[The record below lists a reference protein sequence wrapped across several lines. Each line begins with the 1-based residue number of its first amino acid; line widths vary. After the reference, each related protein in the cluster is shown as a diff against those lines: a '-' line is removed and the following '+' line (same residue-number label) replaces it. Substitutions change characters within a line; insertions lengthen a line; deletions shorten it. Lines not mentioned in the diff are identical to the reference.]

1 MLRGDTGQVS
11 TTETTDDV
19 NPGIDAVLRF
29 LGLEPPRLRRAD
41 VEALTGVPHER
52 SVRWWRAMGF
62 PEIPAEEV
70 AFRDADADMVHRLDE
85 LIGEGVVDD
94 TEVLRLARLMGAS
107 SSRLVEAQLEV
118 IDELLTRPQEDHAAD
133 SRRVD
138 PDTLAITSGA
148 ETIEMLETALVY
160 VWRRHLLAALGRRV
174 QVAEEQT
181 DQAVGFVD
189 LSAFSRVTKKATNA
203 TITEIIDAFESVAF
217 DVVSTH
223 HGRVVKLIGD
233 EVMFVSRTLD
243 DAISIGLD
251 MIARLAPMP
260 FMPDVHCGIAWGS
273 TVMVGG
279 DVFGPTV
286 NLASRLTDVARRGTI
301 AVPTAQAG
309 GLAERDD
316 VGIRRIRRTYDLKGV
331 GRTSIVAIRP
341 KRTA

>member
-1 MLRGDTGQVS
+1 M
-11 TTETTDDV
+11 
-19 NPGIDAVLRF
+19 NPGLEAVLRF
-29 LGLEPPRLRRAD
+29 LDLDPPRLRRAD

-62 PEIPAEEV
+62 PDVPAGER
-70 AFRDADADMVHRLDE
+70 AFRESDAEMVHRLDE
-85 LIGEGVVDD
+85 LIEQGVVDD

-118 IDELLTRPQEDHAAD
+118 IDELLTRPSENDASD
-133 SRRVD
+133 PRRVD
-138 PDTLAITSGA
+138 PDVLSTTSGA
-148 ETIEMLETALVY
+148 ETIDMLETALVY

-181 DQAVGFVD
+181 EQAVGFVD

-203 TITEIIDAFESVAF
+203 TITKIIDAFESAAF

-233 EVMFVSRTLD
+233 EVMFVSRTVD
-243 DAISIGLD
+243 DAVSIGLD

-273 TVMVGG
+273 TVTVGG

-301 AVPTAQAG
+301 VLPTEQAG
-309 GLAERDD
+309 ELLARNDI
-316 VGIRRIRRTYDLKGV
+316 GMRRIRRTYDLKGV

-341 KRTA
+341 KRTT